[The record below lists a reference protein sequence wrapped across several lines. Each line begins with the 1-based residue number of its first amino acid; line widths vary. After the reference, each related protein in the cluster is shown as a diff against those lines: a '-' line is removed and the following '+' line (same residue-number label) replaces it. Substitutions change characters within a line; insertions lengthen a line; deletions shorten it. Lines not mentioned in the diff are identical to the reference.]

1 MSLSARRKARSLA
14 CQAVYQWHMTQDL
27 PRNIYEQFIEANHS
41 KVYDEDY
48 FSCLFNGVIEL
59 HAELDERLA
68 PLMHDR
74 SFNDLTVVEWSLLR
88 IGAFELMKQPDVPA
102 AVVMSEAIR
111 LSKLFGATDGYRF
124 VNAVLDRLAKQL

>member
-1 MSLSARRKARSLA
+1 MS
-14 CQAVYQWHMTQDL
+14 
-27 PRNIYEQFIEANHS
+27 F
-41 KVYDEDY
+41 EDY